1 MQHRVEWPE
10 AQFLDVSEF
19 PCKRVSRV
27 SADYQRIQ
35 IAPLRLKK
43 SELYLP
49 ENARLFGNS
58 PISSII
64 CAMWSSSLLYREP
77 DAGSNR

>member
-1 MQHRVEWPE
+1 MRVR
-10 AQFLDVSEF
+10 Q
-19 PCKRVSRV
+19 
-27 SADYQRIQ
+27 SAAEEGTRRGRDT
-35 IAPLRLKK
+35 PLRLKK
-43 SELYLP
+43 SELYFP

-58 PISSII
+58 PMSSMI